1 MGQTSFIVWRESVE
15 ALLIVGI
22 LFSWMKN
29 GGERTRYAL
38 PYLWGGVAL
47 GILMA
52 VLAGYLLVVFNDALD
67 GNAQTFFQIAIVLSA
82 AALIVR
88 MAFWMRK
95 NGRTMK
101 SDLVASLDRHSSN
114 RTGWGV
120 LFLSAIAIT
129 REGSE
134 CAVFLYG
141 VGIGHADSPGDFL
154 SAVAIG
160 LLSAVA
166 TFMVLQ
172 LGGNLISWRRFFQI
186 SELILFFL
194 AAGLTLTGL
203 EKFIDF
209 LLESTD
215 ILSGLFF
222 SDLLTV
228 RAWDTRW
235 LLDDSTVIGGM
246 VSTMTGYRSQPVYMS
261 LIIYA
266 GYWVAIVA
274 AVRLNKIRQ
283 SNVSGLRTRGQ
294 G

>member
-29 GGERTRYAL
+29 GGERTRYAV

-47 GILMA
+47 GILAA
-52 VLAGYLLVVFNDALD
+52 VLAGYMLVAFNDALD
-67 GNAQTFFQIAIVLSA
+67 GNAQTYFQIVIVLTA

-101 SDLVASLDRHSSN
+101 ADLLASLDHQSTRK
-114 RTGWGV
+114 TGWGV
-120 LFLSAIAIT
+120 LFLAALAIT

-141 VGIGHADSPGDFL
+141 VGVGHAGSSSTFI
-154 SAVAIG
+154 SAVVIG
-160 LLSAVA
+160 LACAIA
-166 TFMVLQ
+166 TFMALQ
-172 LGGNLISWRRFFQI
+172 LGGKLISWRRFFQV

-194 AAGLTLTGL
+194 AAGLLLTGL
-203 EKFIDF
+203 EKCID
-209 LLESTD
+209 LVLENTD
-215 ILSGLFF
+215 FMSGLPLV
-222 SDLLTV
+222 DVLTT

-235 LLDDSTVIGGM
+235 LLDDGTVVGGM

-261 LIIYA
+261 IAIYCT
-266 GYWVAIVA
+266 YWAAIAVAIRRGRQAPA
-274 AVRLNKIRQ
+274 AQMR
-283 SNVSGLRTRGQ
+283 SRG
-294 G
+294 

>member
-29 GGERTRYAL
+29 GGERTRFAL

-47 GILMA
+47 GVLTA
-52 VLAGYLLVVFNDALD
+52 VLAGFLLVVFNDALD
-67 GNAQTFFQIAIVLSA
+67 GNAQTYFQIAIVLSA

-95 NGRTMK
+95 SGRTMK
-101 SDLVASLDRHSSN
+101 ADLVASLDRKSQDS
-114 RTGWGV
+114 TGWGV
-120 LFLSAIAIT
+120 LFLAAIAIT

-141 VGIGHADSPGDFL
+141 VGVGHADSAVVFL
-154 SAVAIG
+154 SAIAIG
-160 LLSAVA
+160 LLSAIA
-166 TFMVLQ
+166 TFFVLQ
-172 LGGNLISWRRFFQI
+172 LGGKLISWRRFFQI

-194 AAGLTLTGL
+194 AAGLLLTGL
-203 EKFIDF
+203 EKCIDL

-215 ILSGLFF
+215 FLSGL
-222 SDLLTV
+222 SISQLLTA

-235 LLDDSTVIGGM
+235 LLDDSTVTGGM

-266 GYWVAIVA
+266 GYWWAIVA
-274 AVRLNKIRQ
+274 AMRKSKLKK
-283 SNVSGLRTRGQ
+283 VSESRR
-294 G
+294 